1 MPLNAPISI
10 VLKFYLNQSTMLKSL
25 SFDDLP
31 KAVCH
36 LSEEIREIKLM
47 LAQHIEPQLP
57 LQQDQILTV
66 EEAAAFLRLSVPT
79 VRSKTSRGELPFM
92 KKGNR
97 VYLSMSDLM
106 DYLKSGKRKSNA
118 EIQTEAE
125 SYLSGRKEGSHV
137 RR

>member
-1 MPLNAPISI
+1 ME
-10 VLKFYLNQSTMLKSL
+10 KHTL

-31 KAVCH
+31 RAIGH
-36 LSEEIREIKLM
+36 LGEEIRVIKSM
-47 LAQHIEPQLP
+47 LAQRLEPQSTP
-57 LQQDQILTV
+57 IQDQILTV

-97 VYLSMSDLM
+97 LYFSQSELTA
-106 DYLKSGKRKSNA
+106 YLKSGKRKSNH
-118 EIQTEAE
+118 EIQAEAE
-125 SYLSGRKEGSHV
+125 SYLSVRKEAGHG